1 MPVGGVG
8 YTPLREEAKEEGGR
22 CVVLIEGIFE
32 MSDRTVYPQLEA
44 QLPLYGGRPGEEL
57 VTLLT
62 AAGFIHTAV
71 RPLMDAALWLET
83 PTRPRF
89 MVTGRRPLH
98 EVSGQE

>member
-1 MPVGGVG
+1 LLKPGG
-8 YTPLREEAKEEGGR
+8 LLI
-22 CVVLIEGIFE
+22 LIEGIFE

-57 VTLLT
+57 AMLLESE
-62 AAGFIHTAV
+62 GFVQTAV

-89 MVTGRRPLH
+89 MVTGRRPPT
-98 EVSGQE
+98 